1 MINLH
6 TTASHQPAALAATGD
21 TAMTNTTNTAA
32 RSFYAVYSPRGFA
45 NEITVVEY
53 DNAQQAKE
61 RDAGYA
67 QPARARYIREYR
79 RRKAQ
84 GALVTDDYLRDP
96 RTGYRLPGVIGMA
109 HIND

>member
-1 MINLH
+1 
-6 TTASHQPAALAATGD
+6 
-21 TAMTNTTNTAA
+21 MTNTTKTATA

-53 DNAQQAKE
+53 DNAKQAKE

-79 RRKAQ
+79 NRKAQ
-84 GALVTDDYLRDP
+84 GELVSDDYLRDP

-109 HIND
+109 HINE